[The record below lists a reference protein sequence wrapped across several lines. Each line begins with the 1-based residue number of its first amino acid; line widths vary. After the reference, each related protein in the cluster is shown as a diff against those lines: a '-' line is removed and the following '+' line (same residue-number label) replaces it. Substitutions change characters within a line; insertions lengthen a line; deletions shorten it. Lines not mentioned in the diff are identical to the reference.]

1 MVRGVPPPD
10 PPYGP
15 ILAIYRPQKCRF
27 GGPGPGARFGAG
39 PEFPET
45 FPGGPRGPEIF
56 PPRGGAPR
64 GPPGPPS
71 GGSPW
76 HRGPEPRMGS
86 GSGVPPDPGIGGL
99 GPALGQG
106 PRPGVPASS
115 IGVGTRY
122 GGHPQTPGFM
132 PAAPGGTVPPG
143 PPQGSGAAGPRS
155 GLGVGHPVMSGPRG
169 TVDEP
174 TPPDDGEPRS
184 ALSGARGHLQSQVVA
199 LLLLVPGPPPR
210 SPGVRSAP
218 RPAAPL
224 EWPASAIA
232 KARRST
238 PGLAGGG

>member
-1 MVRGVPPPD
+1 MGLFWLYIGPKSAVLGVP
-10 PPYGP
+10 
-15 ILAIYRPQKCRF
+15 
-27 GGPGPGARFGAG
+27 GPGPVSGPVRNFRKLFRGAPGARKFS
-39 PEFPET
+39 
-45 FPGGPRGPEIF
+45 

>member
-1 MVRGVPPPD
+1 MPFWGVRAR
-10 PPYGP
+10 GP
-15 ILAIYRPQKCRF
+15 FR
-27 GGPGPGARFGAG
+27 ARSGISGNFS
-39 PEFPET
+39 
-45 FPGGPRGPEIF
+45 GGPRGPEIF
-56 PPRGGAPR
+56 PPPGRGPR

-210 SPGVRSAP
+210 PPGVRSAP